1 VIAGQDHR
9 VDRRHCE
16 QDRQHRDAEQEP
28 RSQLAAVLCR
38 GEVLVVSDGSYHE
51 RFHPDRALAR
61 YAPGA

>member
-1 VIAGQDHR
+1 VIAGHDHR
-9 VDRRHCE
+9 VDRLRCE

-38 GEVLVVSDGSYHE
+38 REALVVSDGSYRE